1 MRNTKVYFVMYF
13 AACDVQRDERS
24 TIVQTLKS
32 IICQVLTETHAQVGQ
47 LATSGKEMYIHT
59 VSV

>member
-1 MRNTKVYFVMYF
+1 MYF

-32 IICQVLTETHAQVGQ
+32 IICQVLTETHTQVGQ